1 MSAQG
6 PGDPPS
12 PARGEPAP
20 AGEEPRLLDDYLRQ
34 VIAEIDDEVQRHR
47 GEIPAQLERELDEMF
62 LEHAPVAVR
71 GGDLVDALG
80 MVDQAAFV
88 DPVVPVTSQ
97 RPAGVAVKKTLRAL
111 SLWYVGWVTHQVST
125 LGLAV
130 SRALHA
136 VDAQLGEL
144 RDRVPPPAST
154 RVVDEGS
161 SASWWVPRAV
171 DALEDARGRV
181 LHAACG
187 DGWLVDL
194 LTAEGVD
201 AYGVDPRPG
210 KVDDAEL
217 RGADLRREDPLVHLQ
232 AVRSSSLGGVVV
244 SGIVEAMEPARRDQL
259 VQSLLDRVGG
269 RGVLVVHSVSPAAW
283 AAEDAPPEADLAA
296 GRPLRPRTWAHL
308 LATWTV
314 ETVEG
319 PGGEDYL
326 VVARR

>member
-1 MSAQG
+1 MSAHG
-6 PGDPPS
+6 PEQPPVS
-12 PARGEPAP
+12 AS
-20 AGEEPRLLDDYLRQ
+20 EEPPGTGDYLRQ
-34 VIAEIDDEVQRHR
+34 VMAEIDEEVRRHR
-47 GEIPAQLERELDEMF
+47 GEIPVRLERELDEMF

-97 RPAGVAVKKTLRAL
+97 RPAGAAVKKTLRAL

-144 RDRVPPPAST
+144 RDRVPPPIPT
-154 RVVDEGS
+154 YVLDEGS
-161 SASWWVPRAV
+161 ASSWWVPRVV
-171 DALEDARGRV
+171 DVLRGTRGRV
-181 LHAACG
+181 LHCACA
-187 DGWLVDL
+187 DGWLVGVL
-194 LTAEGVD
+194 SAEGVD

-217 RGADLRREDPLVHLQ
+217 RGSDLRQEDPLVHLR
-232 AVRSSSLGGVVV
+232 AIGRSSLGGAVL
-244 SGIVEAMEPARRDQL
+244 SGIVEAMEPARRNEL
-259 VQSLLDRVGG
+259 VRSLLDRVGAP
-269 RGVLVVHSVSPAAW
+269 GVLVVHSVSPDAW
-283 AAEDAPPEADLAA
+283 LAEDAPVEADLAA

-308 LATWTV
+308 LATWSV
-314 ETVEG
+314 EVVEG
-319 PGGEDYL
+319 PYGADYL
-326 VVARR
+326 VVATR

>member
-1 MSAQG
+1 MSAHVPQE
-6 PGDPPS
+6 PPV
-12 PARGEPAP
+12 PAR
-20 AGEEPRLLDDYLRQ
+20 EEPPGTDDYLRQ
-34 VIAEIDDEVQRHR
+34 VMAEIDEEVRRHR
-47 GEIPAQLERELDEMF
+47 GEIPVRLERELDEMF

-144 RDRVPPPAST
+144 RDRVPPPIPT
-154 RVVDEGS
+154 YVLDEGS
-161 SASWWVPRAV
+161 ASSWWVPRVV
-171 DALEDARGRV
+171 DVLRGTRGRV
-181 LHAACG
+181 LHCACA
-187 DGWLVDL
+187 DGWLVGVL
-194 LTAEGVD
+194 SAEGVD

-210 KVDDAEL
+210 KLDDGEL
-217 RGADLRREDPLVHLQ
+217 RGSDLRQEDPLVHLRT
-232 AVRSSSLGGVVV
+232 VGRSSLGGAVL
-244 SGIVEAMEPARRDQL
+244 SGIVEAMEPARRNEL
-259 VQSLLDRVGG
+259 VRSLLDRV
-269 RGVLVVHSVSPAAW
+269 RSPGVLVVHSVSPDAW
-283 AAEDAPPEADLAA
+283 LAEDAPVEADLAA

-308 LATWTV
+308 LATWAV
-314 ETVEG
+314 EVMEG
-319 PGGEDYL
+319 PHGADYL
-326 VVARR
+326 VVATR

>member
-6 PGDPPS
+6 PEDPPS

-20 AGEEPRLLDDYLRQ
+20 AGEEPRLLDDYHRQ

-71 GGDLVDALG
+71 GGDLKDALG
-80 MVDQAAFV
+80 MVDRAAFV
-88 DPVVPVTSQ
+88 DPVVPITSQ
-97 RPAGVAVKKTLRAL
+97 RPAGAAVKKTLRAL
-111 SLWYVGWVTHQVST
+111 SLWYMGWVTHQVST

-161 SASWWVPRAV
+161 PGSWWVPLVV
-171 DALEDARGRV
+171 DALGAARGRV
-181 LHAACG
+181 LHTACG
-187 DGWLVDL
+187 DGWLVGL
-194 LTAEGVD
+194 LSAQGVD

-210 KVDDAEL
+210 KVDEAEL
-217 RGADLRREDPLVHLQ
+217 RGADLRQEDPLGHLR
-232 AVRSSSLGGVVV
+232 AVSSSSLGGVVI
-244 SGIVEAMEPARRDQL
+244 SGIVEAMEPVRRDEL
-259 VQSLLDRVGG
+259 VRSLLDRIAG
-269 RGVLVVHSVSPAAW
+269 RGVLVVHSVTLDAW
-283 AAEDAPPEADLAA
+283 LGEDAPVEADLAA

-308 LATWTV
+308 LATWAV

-319 PGGEDYL
+319 PDGGDYL
-326 VVARR
+326 VVATR